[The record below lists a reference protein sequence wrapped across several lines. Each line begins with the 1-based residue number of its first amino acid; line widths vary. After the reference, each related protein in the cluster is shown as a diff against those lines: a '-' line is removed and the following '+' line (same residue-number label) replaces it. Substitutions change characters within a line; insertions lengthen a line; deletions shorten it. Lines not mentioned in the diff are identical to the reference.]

1 MIPNHVGIILD
12 GNGRWAQ
19 ERGMSRSEGHLAG
32 AKNLDKLTDYIFKKG
47 VKVLSLYVFS
57 TENFKRSKEEVDYLM
72 NLFVKMFKNNFKQ
85 YNKKGYK
92 VVFSGGRDNLNQE
105 VLNAIDEITI
115 KTQNNKKGT
124 INFCLNY
131 GSHREIID
139 ACKKIC
145 KDNINIDDLNEELFE
160 EYLYHKLPNIDLLI
174 RPGKEKR
181 LSNFMLWQLSYAEL
195 YFTDVLFP
203 DFDEVEFDKAL
214 EEFNRRNRRFGGVTN
229 EKKTN

>member
-12 GNGRWAQ
+12 GNGRWAK

-72 NLFVKMFKNNFKQ
+72 DLFVKMFKRNFNE
-85 YNKKGYK
+85 YSKKGYK
-92 VVFSGGRDNLNQE
+92 VVFSGTKENLNDDVIYVMDE
-105 VLNAIDEITI
+105 VTE
-115 KTQNNKKGT
+115 KTKDNENGT

-131 GSHREIID
+131 GSHKEIVD
-139 ACKKIC
+139 ACKKIY
-145 KDNINIDDLNEELFE
+145 KDNIDIGSLTEDTFE
-160 EYLYHKLPNIDLLI
+160 KYLYNDLPGIDLLI

-203 DFDEVEFDKAL
+203 DFDSKEFDKAL
-214 EEFNRRNRRFGGVTN
+214 DEFSRRNRRYGGITYE
-229 EKKTN
+229 EKNN

>member
-115 KTQNNKKGT
+115 KTQNNTKGT

-214 EEFNRRNRRFGGVTN
+214 DEFNRRNRRFGGVTN

>member
-1 MIPNHVGIILD
+1 MVPNHVGIILD
-12 GNGRWAQ
+12 GNGRWAK
-19 ERGMSRSEGHLAG
+19 ERGLSRSEGHLEG
-32 AKNLDKLTDYIFKKG
+32 AKNLDKLTDYVFAKG

-72 NLFVKMFKNNFKQ
+72 DLFVKMFKKNFTE

-92 VVFSGGRDNLNQE
+92 IVFSGSRDNLNDDVINVMEE
-105 VLNAIDEITI
+105 VTS
-115 KTQNNKKGT
+115 KTKDNKNGT

-131 GSHREIID
+131 GSHKEIVD
-139 ACKKIC
+139 ACKKIVN
-145 KDNINIDDLNEELFE
+145 DNVDINILDENLFE
-160 EYLYHKLPNIDLLI
+160 KYLYNDLPGIDLLI
-174 RPGKEKR
+174 RTGREIR

-203 DFDEVEFDKAL
+203 DFDSKEFDKAL
-214 EEFNRRNRRFGGVTN
+214 EEFNRRNRRFGGIDY